1 MLKLWSIVQNW
12 RCTHVLPHRILVLI
26 IEFHNKDRHGVATDT
41 ANKSRVVSG
50 FMTVPYHNKGIE
62 MLNLPR
68 ILNSRY
74 IRMPRFEQPMVF
86 WNKCKKQ

>member
-1 MLKLWSIVQNW
+1 MLKLWSFVQNW
-12 RCTHVLPHRILVLI
+12 RCTHVVPHHILKDIL
-26 IEFHNKDRHGVATDT
+26 EFRNKDRHGVATDT

-50 FMTVPYHNKGIE
+50 FMTVHYHNKGIE

-74 IRMPRFEQPMVF
+74 VMDALLPGLSNQ
-86 WNKCKKQ
+86 